1 MKPAAFDYVLV
12 DSVDAAVA
20 QYTWSGDAR
29 YLAGGQS
36 LIAALNFRLDTPRLL
51 IDISQIDALRGI
63 RLQGDSVIIGAMT
76 CHAQVASDPLVAR
89 HLPLLSEAARH
100 IAHPA
105 IRNRGTIGGSI
116 ALADPASEM
125 PACAL
130 ALSAILHVQGLNG
143 KRTIAADHFFLGM
156 YETALNAGEIL
167 TQIEFPCPSVPADY
181 SFAEIARR
189 KGDYAMTGLALV
201 AGPAPRIVWFALS
214 DRPVRAR
221 AAEAALA
228 AGAGRDAVVALA
240 TEGIDVLGDLNAT
253 DDMKQHYAR
262 VLLSRLLAERGP
274 T

>member
-1 MKPAAFDYVLV
+1 MKPAAFDYVRV

-36 LIAALNFRLDTPRLL
+36 LLAALNFRLDTPGLL
-51 IDISQIDALRGI
+51 IDISRIDALRGI
-63 RLQGDSVIIGAMT
+63 RAQDDAVIIGAMT
-76 CHAQVASDPLVAR
+76 CHAEVARNPLVAR
-89 HLPLLSEAARH
+89 HLPLLAEAARH

-125 PACAL
+125 PACAV
-130 ALSAILHVQGLNG
+130 ALSATLHIQGLNG
-143 KRTIAADHFFLGM
+143 TRTIAADHFFLGM

-167 TQIEFPCPSVPADY
+167 TQIEFPCPAVPADFG
-181 SFAEIARR
+181 FAEIARR

-201 AGPAPRIVWFALS
+201 TGPDPRIVWFALS
-214 DRPVRAR
+214 DRPLRAR

-228 AGAGRDAVVALA
+228 AGAGLDAVVALA
-240 TEGIDVLGDLNAT
+240 TEGIEVLGDLNAT
-253 DDMKQHYAR
+253 DHMKQHYAR
-262 VLLSRLLAERGP
+262 VLLTRLLAKRGV

>member
-1 MKPAAFDYVLV
+1 MKPAAFDYIRAG
-12 DSVDAAVA
+12 SVDAAVA
-20 QYTWSGDAR
+20 LYSRSGDAR

-36 LIAALNFRLDTPRLL
+36 LLAALNFRLDTPRLL
-51 IDISQIDALRGI
+51 IDLSQIDALRGV
-63 RLQGDSVIIGAMT
+63 RPQGGAVIIGAMT
-76 CHAQVASDPLVAR
+76 CHADVARHPLVTH
-89 HLPLLSEAARH
+89 HLPLLSKAVRH

-130 ALSAILHVQGLNG
+130 ALSAVLHVQGLNG
-143 KRTIAADHFFLGM
+143 PRMIKADQFFLGM

-167 TQIEFPCPSVPADY
+167 THVEFPCPAVPADCG
-181 SFAEIARR
+181 FAEIARR

-201 AGPAPRIVWFALS
+201 AGAAPRIVLFALS

-228 AGAGRDAVVALA
+228 AGASRDEVVALA
-240 TEGIDVLGDLNAT
+240 TEGIEVLGDMNAT
-253 DDMKQHYAR
+253 DHMKRHYAR
-262 VLLSRLLAERGP
+262 VLLSRLLAERGYA
-274 T
+274 